1 MWEYTKNYA
10 TGVFNST
17 KIRFSKASTGDRT
30 MVTIPKGSKAFNS
43 YALAGATVG
52 AGFGAAQAYNDNDK
66 GLLRNTETV
75 IGAASA
81 GAIAGAGLKLYLNRP
96 KPLGLTYNKS
106 TV

>member
-30 MVTIPKGSKAFNS
+30 MVNIPKVSKPFSN
-43 YALAGATVG
+43 YMLAGAGVG
-52 AGFGAAQAYNDNDK
+52 AGIGAAQAYSDDNK
-66 GLLRNTETV
+66 GILRNSETI
-75 IGAASA
+75 IGAAST
-81 GAIAGAGLKLYLNRP
+81 GAIAGAGLKFYLNRP